1 MDMDNDESAPNE
13 EFLSRSASQ
22 PEVKA
27 PCFIGFDPTV
37 RHCGSEPANLHQE
50 VLDPPGQ
57 TSRSQPAESL
67 AEIVSRSVIQY
78 GIQEAAYMSFCSED
92 QARLCSPMLSSAGTL
107 ASAEDLLPKRIRPG
121 YQLESLETTPLGSAS
136 KKDKSRRTSS
146 QALPPFELWRERVLR
161 QLAEEAHGSSSDMAR
176 NLQML
181 SPADIA
187 RIFGLVEVETEN
199 AKQLAQDVVEEVVQ
213 EVLTSPQPAGYN
225 APPVPRLNLTNIK
238 RDVDD
243 EYDDDYD
250 DEDFDNKVGSESVGV
265 GHSLPKTQQINTNIP
280 SLALTGLTG
289 QGENEE
295 HLENAVSHP
304 VPPDP
309 ISVSK
314 SRRNGSKKR
323 LVPLAEVFKRKSR
336 RDLSMYCDDLTL
348 MLLKQRPRAKTG
360 MRKSRSAVQLPP
372 LEQKLPVGRGTTQSL
387 QSQATSVFTGWQP
400 QAIVHDHFHYHFH
413 VPSGPLR

>member
-13 EFLSRSASQ
+13 DFLSRSASQ

-27 PCFIGFDPTV
+27 LCFIGFDPTV
-37 RHCGSEPANLHQE
+37 RHCGSEPADLHQE
-50 VLDPPGQ
+50 VLDPPGP

-92 QARLCSPMLSSAGTL
+92 QARLCSPILSSAGTL

-121 YQLESLETTPLGSAS
+121 CQLESLETTPLGSAS
-136 KKDKSRRTSS
+136 YKDRSRGTSS
-146 QALPPFELWRERVLR
+146 QALLPFEPWYERVLR
-161 QLAEEAHGSSSDMAR
+161 QLAEEAHGPSSDMAR
-176 NLQML
+176 KLQML

-187 RIFGLVEVETEN
+187 RIFGLVDSEEVETTEN

-213 EVLTSPQPAGYN
+213 EVLTSPNPAGYN

-265 GHSLPKTQQINTNIP
+265 GHSLPKNQQINANIP

-289 QGENEE
+289 ENEE
-295 HLENAVSHP
+295 HQEHP

-309 ISVSK
+309 IGMSK
-314 SRRNGSKKR
+314 SRRHGSKKR

-348 MLLKQRPRAKTG
+348 MLLKQRPRAKNG
-360 MRKSRSAVQLPP
+360 MGKSRSAVQLPP
-372 LEQKLPVGRGTTQSL
+372 LEQKLPVERGTTQSL